1 MNMQTSTDR
10 NLNFD
15 FVRRQVEQPPAWASE
30 VLLSW
35 EEAYPP
41 EKHAFLQSHYWTETG
56 SINVF
61 RVVGTDHWDYQGRS
75 WLDFLTGGKR
85 MQRNLQ
91 ALLDNPSYY
100 LQPTE
105 RRPAIHYNTLDGLSF
120 YVGSDGNHRTCIARF
135 FLAEQ
140 QKSQLHDVT
149 LNHYQVNDSFYRLY
163 GQLRQQ
169 LLLQGLPVQIHPERV
184 QLGREDTAGWK
195 MDTYQ
200 TTLNWLNLKTQEE
213 RSLNEAQA
221 RAQLID
227 LMRGKP
233 SEEQPR
239 GWKARLK
246 CLISG

>member
-1 MNMQTSTDR
+1 MPK
-10 NLNFD
+10 NL
-15 FVRRQVEQPPAWASE
+15 
-30 VLLSW
+30 L
-35 EEAYPP
+35 
-41 EKHAFLQSHYWTETG
+41 
-56 SINVF
+56 
-61 RVVGTDHWDYQGRS
+61 
-75 WLDFLTGGKR
+75 
-85 MQRNLQ
+85 
-91 ALLDNPSYY
+91 ALLANPSYY

-120 YVGSDGNHRTCIARF
+120 YIGSDGNHRTCIARF

-149 LNHYQVNDSFYRLY
+149 LNHYQVNDAFYHLY

-169 LLLQGLPVQIHPERV
+169 VLLQGLPVQIHPERA

-200 TTLNWLNLKTQEE
+200 TTLTWLNLKTQQE

-221 RAQLID
+221 QEQLID
-227 LMRGKP
+227 LLRGKP
-233 SEEQPR
+233 SEGQSR

-246 CLISG
+246 LLISG

>member
-1 MNMQTSTDR
+1 
-10 NLNFD
+10 
-15 FVRRQVEQPPAWASE
+15 
-30 VLLSW
+30 
-35 EEAYPP
+35 
-41 EKHAFLQSHYWTETG
+41 
-56 SINVF
+56 
-61 RVVGTDHWDYQGRS
+61 
-75 WLDFLTGGKR
+75 
-85 MQRNLQ
+85 
-91 ALLDNPSYY
+91 
-100 LQPTE
+100 
-105 RRPAIHYNTLDGLSF
+105 
-120 YVGSDGNHRTCIARF
+120 RF

-149 LNHYQVNDSFYRLY
+149 LNHYQVNDAFYRLY

-169 LLLQGLPVQIHPERV
+169 VLLQGLPVQVHPERV

-213 RSLNEAQA
+213 ISLNEAQA
-221 RAQLID
+221 REQLID
-227 LMRGKP
+227 LIRRKP